1 MQEADRTRAIM
12 EQYRA
17 EHAAL
22 AKAASAGVGAG
33 DEAAKLKRELEQIQG
48 DFTRLVMEKQELQN
62 KLAEGLVCAPCCVA
76 GETCTIP
83 CV

>member
-22 AKAASAGVGAG
+22 AKAAGAG

-83 CV
+83 DV